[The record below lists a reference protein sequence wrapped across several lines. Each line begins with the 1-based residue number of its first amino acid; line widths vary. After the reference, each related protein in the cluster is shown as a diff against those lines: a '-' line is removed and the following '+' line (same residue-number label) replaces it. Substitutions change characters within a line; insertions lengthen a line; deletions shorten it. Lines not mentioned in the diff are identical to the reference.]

1 MNPLIEARELVKEFR
16 LPGGWLTS
24 SKKTV
29 RAVDG
34 VSLHINPGDVFGL
47 VGESGCGKTTLG
59 RMMLRLIE
67 ISSGQVIFNG
77 VDLARLK
84 NDDMHSVR
92 RQMQIVFQNPLSSL
106 SPRLK
111 VQEIISEP
119 FQTHQVLPKD
129 QVNHHI
135 LELLHQVGL
144 GEQHMDRF
152 PHELSGGQCQRVAIA
167 RALALNPRL
176 IVLDEPTSAL
186 DVSVQ
191 AQIINLLQD
200 LRTAYGLTFLFITHD
215 LSVIEHISDYIGV
228 MYLGKMVET
237 GPSENIFSDPL
248 HPYTRALLGSIPIPE
263 VGRKREL
270 VVLQGTIPSPMN
282 PPAGCR
288 FHTRCPL
295 VQSICKEVVPQL
307 IEIRPQR
314 VVACHLITKTD

>member
-1 MNPLIEARELVKEFR
+1 M
-16 LPGGWLTS
+16 
-24 SKKTV
+24 
-29 RAVDG
+29 
-34 VSLHINPGDVFGL
+34 
-47 VGESGCGKTTLG
+47 
-59 RMMLRLIE
+59 
-67 ISSGQVIFNG
+67 
-77 VDLARLK
+77 
-84 NDDMHSVR
+84 
-92 RQMQIVFQNPLSSL
+92 
-106 SPRLK
+106 K